1 MNRRGLAML
10 VLGVW
15 LGAVGWLVR
24 REYFRPES
32 QLLAA
37 SALNVPPG
45 ATFYSVSLNGEQI
58 GFASNTVDTV
68 PDGIDVRDILEIHV
82 SVLGSVQRIHAYTKA
97 KLSRTL
103 SLKAFEAAIRGD
115 ATQFVATGQVIGDS
129 LLAVEIETEAGKDSL
144 QIPLSGPIVLPAYL
158 PMRLTFGPG
167 LQVGDSHTITIYDP
181 LLFQEHQIEIA
192 VTRDSTF
199 ILPDSAVFD
208 STTLRWRPISWDTL
222 HAWRLEQR
230 SGNLETVMWVDDL
243 GRMVSSRSPI
253 GFEISRSVYELAYE
267 NFRLT
272 ERNPSATQ
280 TDIISQTAI
289 ASNVSLSPDE
299 VSQLKIV
306 IEGVS
311 LEGFDLEG
319 GRQRL
324 HGDTLIIS
332 REESDDLDADRL
344 LPNLSRALHRF
355 LQPEPLIQSD
365 DTRIAALARQIV
377 GRRRNARRAAE
388 RINRWVHEELVKQVT
403 VGVPSAVQVLAS
415 RRGDCNEHTVL
426 FVALARAAGLPAR
439 TAAGLVYLD
448 GSFYYHAWP
457 EVYLRGWVAFDP
469 TFGQT
474 PADAAHIR
482 FTIGGLAR
490 QVELIRLIGRV
501 SLNVLEVRS

>member
-1 MNRRGLAML
+1 MNRRGLAVL

-15 LGAVGWLVR
+15 LVALGWLLR

-58 GFASNTVDTV
+58 GFASNTIDTL
-68 PDGIDVRDILEIHV
+68 PDGIYVSDILEIHV
-82 SVLGSVQRIHAYTKA
+82 PVLGSLQRIHARTKA
-97 KLSRTL
+97 NLSRTL
-103 SLKAFEAAIRGD
+103 SLRNFEAGIQGD
-115 ATQFVATGQVIGDS
+115 ATRFVATGQVIGDS

-158 PMRLTFGPG
+158 PLRLTFGPG
-167 LQVGDSHTITIYDP
+167 LQVGDTHTITIYDP
-181 LLFQEHQIEIA
+181 LLFQERQIEIA
-192 VTRDSTF
+192 VTSDSTF

-208 STTLRWRPISWDTL
+208 STSLEWRPISWDTL

-230 SGNLETVMWVDDL
+230 AGDLRTVTWVDDL
-243 GRMVSSRSPI
+243 GRMVSSRSPL

-267 NFRLT
+267 NFRLSDGA
-272 ERNPSATQ
+272 PSATQ

-289 ASNVSLSPDE
+289 TSNVSLSPDE
-299 VSQLKIV
+299 ISQLKIV

-332 REESDDLDADRL
+332 REESADLDADRL
-344 LPNLSRALHRF
+344 LPNLSRALLRF
-355 LQPEPLIQSD
+355 VQPEPLIQSD
-365 DTRIAALARQIV
+365 DTRIEALARQIV

-388 RINRWVHEELVKQVT
+388 RINRWVHDELDKEVT
-403 VGVPSAVQVLAS
+403 VGVPSAVQVLQS

-457 EVYLRGWVAFDP
+457 EVYLGQWVAFDP
-469 TFGQT
+469 TFGQA

-490 QVELIRLIGRV
+490 QIELIRLIGQV
-501 SLNVLEVRS
+501 SLNVLEVRT